1 MVGFGALE
9 FWWRKF
15 RDNLKI
21 FNMKT
26 FLTTFAAFM
35 ITFRSF
41 GQGYPWKK
49 EQVMSTAVL
58 AAKIQS
64 EKDLPLILNVGPMD
78 NIKTAVRIGAANTE
92 DGIGKLKA
100 TVAGMD
106 RKRQAVIY
114 CGCCTYSNCPNIR
127 PAFEALTDMGVKN
140 VMVLNIPEGVNWRQV
155 LPPDGTINS
164 FMGLLRS
171 DQGIGTRNDGSESLS
186 YQSKIQLLLHHV
198 RAEDFYFYFISQGK
212 FAL

>member
-1 MVGFGALE
+1 
-9 FWWRKF
+9 
-15 RDNLKI
+15 
-21 FNMKT
+21 
-26 FLTTFAAFM
+26 
-35 ITFRSF
+35 
-41 GQGYPWKK
+41 
-49 EQVMSTAVL
+49 MSTAVL

-155 LPPDGTINS
+155 LPPDGRDSKRQVERPDGTINS